1 MSWKN
6 LLPLFAFFAIFAAGL
21 VIGVVMSKLPM
32 GEHFVNITES
42 ACSVCGKPKPACNC
56 PHARAAGA
64 CNSCKK
70 PNAACNCPCNACGN
84 PKSACKCPHIDWSKY
99 RLKASIPPC
108 PPQPDMS
115 RYMLKTECPAPPDM
129 SRYILKSA
137 VPPCP
142 PCISTCNK
150 PCKIGECP
158 PCPRPRCPVVQCPE
172 PKACPPCAAVE
183 PPRCPDP
190 TVNCKASYEPAQPWA
205 VRPMLASVSG
215 F

>member
-1 MSWKN
+1 M
-6 LLPLFAFFAIFAAGL
+6 
-21 VIGVVMSKLPM
+21 IGVVMSRPI
-32 GEHFVNITES
+32 GESFVNITES
-42 ACSVCGKPKPACNC
+42 ACNACGKPKPACNC
-56 PHARAAGA
+56 AGV
-64 CNSCKK
+64 CNSCRK
-70 PNAACNCPCNACGN
+70 PTPACVCSQSTTCGN
-84 PKSACKCPHIDWSKY
+84 KSSVTCPQIDWSKY
-99 RLKASIPPC
+99 ILKASIPPC
-108 PPQPDMS
+108 PQQPDMS

-183 PPRCPDP
+183 PPRCPEP
-190 TVNCKASYEPAQPWA
+190 QVNCKANYEKEQPWS